1 MPASRTLAC
10 ALITAPLLMAA
21 IGAAH
26 ALPSTAGSAVTI
38 RNDRGG
44 QVVHYALKMLR
55 LKEAGHSVRFSGRCD
70 SACTLYLALPR
81 SKTCVSPGASFGFHL
96 PYGASRA
103 GNQVA
108 AQYLLSSYPGW
119 VRSWIADKGGT
130 QEPDQ
135 DDGLRLCKPVPADL
149 QATRQEVGPSTA
161 SLAIKRQASPSA
173 WRALH
178 SAE

>member
-44 QVVHYALKMLR
+44 QVIHYALKMLR

-119 VRSWIADKGGT
+119 VRSWIADKGGLKSQIKT
-130 QEPDQ
+130 MGYGYASQFLPTCKQPDKKLVLPP
-135 DDGLRLCKPVPADL
+135 LRS
-149 QATRQEVGPSTA
+149 R
-161 SLAIKRQASPSA
+161 
-173 WRALH
+173 
-178 SAE
+178 